1 MKELKGKNRILSRQT
16 LLNKSD
22 NVTSG
27 TGAGRGSGTGL
38 GPGTVTGKDSGT
50 DTEDGAGTG
59 AGTDTDP
66 DPGTWNSYLVINAV
80 LAALI
85 ILIFAYSAFFNPGD
99 EQYPVKC
106 IHEQLTGQSCPSC
119 GLSRSFSS
127 IMRGDLKAAEEYNDY
142 GMRVFLFFL
151 FHLVMRLSNIV
162 YLLRKPINIK
172 NLVLIDTAIAIIS
185 FILAFRQFF
194 LFYL

>member
-1 MKELKGKNRILSRQT
+1 MKELKRSSRTHSRQIR
-16 LLNKSD
+16 LNKSD

-27 TGAGRGSGTGL
+27 DLTGTGSDSGTGAGEGTRSGRGSG
-38 GPGTVTGKDSGT
+38 
-50 DTEDGAGTG
+50 
-59 AGTDTDP
+59 
-66 DPGTWNSYLVINAV
+66 NSYLVINAV
-80 LAALI
+80 LAGII
-85 ILIFAYSAFFNPGD
+85 ILIFAYSVFFKPGD
-99 EQYPVKC
+99 KQYPVKC

-127 IMRGDLKAAEEYNDY
+127 IIQGDLKAAEEYNVY
-142 GMRVFLFFL
+142 GMRIFLFFL

-162 YLLRKPINIK
+162 YLLRKPVDVK

-194 LFYL
+194 VFYL